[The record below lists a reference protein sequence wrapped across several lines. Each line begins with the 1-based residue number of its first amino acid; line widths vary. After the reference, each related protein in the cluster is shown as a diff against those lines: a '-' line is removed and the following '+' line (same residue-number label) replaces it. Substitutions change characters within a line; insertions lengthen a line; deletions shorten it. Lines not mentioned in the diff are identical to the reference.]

1 MYNIYVHSYYIN
13 FIYFYFR
20 WDNAWQRNSKQQSEQ
35 TSLFG
40 TQPGT
45 AFNMQF
51 PPPVTRQRRSN
62 SLTPPVAPS
71 HHLEVVDRS
80 NNINCTTKH
89 KPRSFSVSGD
99 HTS

>member
-1 MYNIYVHSYYIN
+1 MIILFLLN
-13 FIYFYFR
+13 FYFYSR
-20 WDNAWQRNSKQQSEQ
+20 WDNTWQRNSKQQQQNEQ
-35 TSLFG
+35 TNLFG

-45 AFNMQF
+45 AFNLQF

-62 SLTPPVAPS
+62 SLTPPVAPP

-80 NNINCTTKH
+80 NNVNCTAGH